1 MAGSEEVRMPLR
13 RRPPVVMFIIPL
25 FIGLTGF
32 YRVAQSPH
40 FESYRTLD
48 VAQLMVSG
56 AGLGVALVILM
67 FTLLRPRF

>member
-1 MAGSEEVRMPLR
+1 MPESAVDKTTR
-13 RRPPVVMFIIPL
+13 RIRPPIALVIFPL
-25 FIGLTGF
+25 MIGLIGY
-32 YRVAQSPH
+32 YRVAQGPH